1 MNKYTIIPSSLE
13 FKSAPFVDQEISLSL
28 TQQSQEIT
36 EYDRSQSISL
46 AQLYDDER
54 QACTIFRPTFK
65 VNYLYSN
72 TYIGTTR
79 YVPFV
84 NNLYY
89 TDPIVSKSNNIWK
102 GFPQY
107 YEFDFFRP
115 DISDQHIRYQAK
127 SAYTYNWTY
136 YISYAHKNNYDKDL
150 YYNLNGTSLNWKALE
165 GIPFYINNALQ
176 NGSNVIAF
184 QCVAPHGLTVGEY
197 VELSFNYNGIKLFQV
212 YSLGNGQFGS
222 NINVFNIYNV
232 GYTGATFANKV
243 TGTFKRVIDP
253 EIILETKSKYYV
265 REHKI
270 LTNVGDC
277 VMTKNAFEKNVFN
290 EEKKFEYSSITPN
303 NISRVSQKTS
313 SNSYNITV
321 NYDLNINNLLDNQK
335 RPISELFLTIIN
347 KGYTGYFNKP
357 TNGVGLKQGWEF
369 NLTKTSNFWWDAT
382 NLNSNTNILTSSYTL
397 TSGVTKTFYYNQ
409 NLMSGDTI
417 DGDFCEW
424 NNFEQIER
432 VISKYQHK
440 ITYNYNWFSLSSTIQ
455 DPNNS
460 YGYFY
465 RPHNEIPIREFSNY
479 IEESDNEDLLDL
491 PDYAYYSTL
500 NTSFR
505 WRDLYSYGFISND
518 GVGLDYPFLNNC
530 HYPFINT
537 IFRITPENYNIPSD
551 YGTTTNPNDI
561 DNYQGGK
568 VPANIDIISQPL
580 VDGCDALGVIFAQA
594 TKET

>member
-72 TYIGTTR
+72 TYTGTTN
-79 YVPFV
+79 YVPFR
-84 NNLYY
+84 NTLYY
-89 TDPIVSKSNNIWK
+89 VDPIVSKSNNIWK

-115 DISDQHIRYQAK
+115 DIGDQHIRYYAK

-136 YISYAHKNNYDKDL
+136 YISYAHTNNYDKDL
-150 YYNLNGTSLNWKALE
+150 FYNLNGTSLNWKASE

-222 NINVFNIYNV
+222 DVNVFNIYNV

-243 TGTFKRVIDP
+243 TGTFKRVINP
-253 EIILETKSKYYV
+253 ETILETKSKYYV

-277 VMTKNAFEKNVFN
+277 VMTKNAFEKNVFI

-321 NYDLNINNLLDNQK
+321 NYDLDLNNLLDNQK
-335 RPISELFLTIIN
+335 RPVSELFLTIIN
-347 KGYTGYFNKP
+347 KGYTGYFNQP
-357 TNGVGLKQGWEF
+357 TNGVGLKQGWGF
-369 NLTKTSNFWWDAT
+369 NLTKTSNFWWDST

-424 NNFEQIER
+424 NDYEQLER
-432 VISKYQHK
+432 VVSPYYHK
-440 ITYNYNWFSLSSTIQ
+440 LKFNQDIFQTTSTSNTNAPGYYYEPHTPMTIRVFSDYVETGDIQ
-455 DPNNS
+455 SVDGVP
-460 YGYFY
+460 GYAY
-465 RPHNEIPIREFSNY
+465 FSN
-479 IEESDNEDLLDL
+479 SDQQ
-491 PDYAYYSTL
+491 
-500 NTSFR
+500 FR
-505 WRDLYSYGFISND
+505 WRDLYSYGFIDNLGR
-518 GVGLDYPFLNNC
+518 GVDYPFLNRAQ
-530 HYPFINT
+530 YPFKDIQ
-537 IFRITPENYNIPSD
+537 FRLIPEGINYNSALL
-551 YGTTTNPNDI
+551 G
-561 DNYQGGK
+561 
-568 VPANIDIISQPL
+568 VPFPVKPL
-580 VDGCDALGVIFAQA
+580 IDGC
-594 TKET
+594 E

>member
-1 MNKYTIIPSSLE
+1 LNKYTIIPSSLE

-72 TYIGTTR
+72 TYTGTTR

-136 YISYAHKNNYDKDL
+136 YISYAHTNNYDKDL
-150 YYNLNGTSLNWKALE
+150 YYNLNGTSLNWKASE

-347 KGYTGYFNKP
+347 KGYTGYFNRP

-369 NLTKTSNFWWDAT
+369 NLTKTSNFWWSET

-397 TSGVTKTFYYNQ
+397 TSGVTRTFYYNQ

-424 NNFEQIER
+424 NDYEQLER
-432 VISKYQHK
+432 VVSPYYHKLKYNQNIFQTTSVTSTNAPGFYYEPHTPMT
-440 ITYNYNWFSLSSTIQ
+440 IRVFSDYVETGDIQ
-455 DPNNS
+455 FVDGVPS
-460 YGYFY
+460 YAY
-465 RPHNEIPIREFSNY
+465 FSN
-479 IEESDNEDLLDL
+479 SDQQ
-491 PDYAYYSTL
+491 
-500 NTSFR
+500 FR
-505 WRDLYSYGFISND
+505 WRDLYSYGFIDNLGR
-518 GVGLDYPFLNNC
+518 GVDYPFLNRAQ
-530 HYPFINT
+530 YPFKDVQ
-537 IFRITPENYNIPSD
+537 FRLIPEGINYNSELL
-551 YGTTTNPNDI
+551 G
-561 DNYQGGK
+561 
-568 VPANIDIISQPL
+568 VPFPVKPL
-580 VDGCDALGVIFAQA
+580 IDGC
-594 TKET
+594 E

>member
-1 MNKYTIIPSSLE
+1 LNKYTIIPSSLE

-72 TYIGTTR
+72 TYTGTTR

-136 YISYAHKNNYDKDL
+136 YISYAHTNNYDKDL
-150 YYNLNGTSLNWKALE
+150 YYNLNGTSLNWKASE

-303 NISRVSQKTS
+303 NVSRVSQKTS

-369 NLTKTSNFWWDAT
+369 NLTKTSNFWWSET

-397 TSGVTKTFYYNQ
+397 TSGVTRTFYYNQ

-424 NNFEQIER
+424 NDYEQLER
-432 VISKYQHK
+432 VVSPYYHKLKYNQNIFQTTSVTSTNAPGFYYEPHTPMT
-440 ITYNYNWFSLSSTIQ
+440 IRVFSDYVETGDIQ
-455 DPNNS
+455 FVDGVPS
-460 YGYFY
+460 YAY
-465 RPHNEIPIREFSNY
+465 FSN
-479 IEESDNEDLLDL
+479 SDQQ
-491 PDYAYYSTL
+491 
-500 NTSFR
+500 FR
-505 WRDLYSYGFISND
+505 WRDLYSYGFIDNLGR
-518 GVGLDYPFLNNC
+518 GVDYPFLNRAQ
-530 HYPFINT
+530 YPFKDVQ
-537 IFRITPENYNIPSD
+537 FRLIPEGINYNSELL
-551 YGTTTNPNDI
+551 G
-561 DNYQGGK
+561 
-568 VPANIDIISQPL
+568 VPFPVKPL
-580 VDGCDALGVIFAQA
+580 IDGC
-594 TKET
+594 E

>member
-1 MNKYTIIPSSLE
+1 LNKYTIIPSSLE

-72 TYIGTTR
+72 TYTGTTR

-150 YYNLNGTSLNWKALE
+150 YYNLNGTSLNWKASE

-369 NLTKTSNFWWDAT
+369 NLTKTSNFWWSET

-397 TSGVTKTFYYNQ
+397 TSGVTRTFYYNQ

-424 NNFEQIER
+424 NDYEQLER
-432 VISKYQHK
+432 VVSPYYHKLKYNQNIFQTTSVTSTNAPGFYYEPHTPMT
-440 ITYNYNWFSLSSTIQ
+440 IRVFSDYVETGDIQ
-455 DPNNS
+455 FVDGVPS
-460 YGYFY
+460 YAY
-465 RPHNEIPIREFSNY
+465 FSN
-479 IEESDNEDLLDL
+479 SDQQ
-491 PDYAYYSTL
+491 
-500 NTSFR
+500 FR
-505 WRDLYSYGFISND
+505 WRDLYSYGFIDNLGR
-518 GVGLDYPFLNNC
+518 GVDYPFLNRAQ
-530 HYPFINT
+530 YPFKDVQ
-537 IFRITPENYNIPSD
+537 FRLIPEGINYNSELL
-551 YGTTTNPNDI
+551 G
-561 DNYQGGK
+561 
-568 VPANIDIISQPL
+568 VPFPVKPL
-580 VDGCDALGVIFAQA
+580 IDGC
-594 TKET
+594 E